1 MSVINSFLN
10 EIKRCVIQGDG
21 ARLTEFMVLNLDG
34 LSPERQGP
42 YNGLLQEL
50 ISQFTAAQDTAMSKR
65 VTQVLM
71 SNDDDSDL
79 QRFLTRFSKCVV
91 EYFYYV
97 RDYPTDSNLQK
108 AHKIES
114 LTKSVSTDPPSMI
127 PITDSV

>member
-10 EIKRCVIQGDG
+10 EIKKCVIQGNG

-34 LSPERQGP
+34 LPPDKQAP

-50 ISQFTAAQDTAMSKR
+50 VSQFTTSQDTALPKR
-65 VTQVLM
+65 VTQILI
-71 SNDDDSDL
+71 SNDDEEL
-79 QRFLTRFSKCVV
+79 QRFLARFSKCVV

-108 AHKIES
+108 ARKIES
-114 LTKSVSTDPPSMI
+114 LTKSVPTGLPSIPPSH
-127 PITDSV
+127 